1 MARRQKTES
10 AGNQTRLD
18 KFFTMK
24 KARSTPQKKR
34 SSSRKLR
41 QTQLDTFFTM
51 KTKKSTPLK
60 KKRPPPPKLQQT
72 TLEIFLKK

>member
-1 MARRQKTES
+1 MARRPKTKV
-10 AGNQTRLD
+10 AVNQSRLD

-34 SSSRKLR
+34 SASRKLR
-41 QTQLDTFFTM
+41 QTQLDTFFTT
-51 KTKKSTPLK
+51 KTKKSTPTK

-72 TLEIFLKK
+72 TLDIFLKK